1 MEQNKVKTSEDIL
14 SPKKNEISLNSV
26 QFSKSWS
33 FWESYSSKTIKL
45 TYEESNKEIYK
56 WNDIISF
63 FQFWNKYPGNDIK
76 NIFYDGINVKYF
88 FKEKFRITSINVF
101 IEGIKP
107 MWEDEQNK
115 GGKYFQLDYKV
126 QKDKMDEFIN
136 ASNYQWKKL
145 MLSLM
150 GMNIPG
156 ADYINGIRFIDKTNF
171 DKGKIIMFRIEVW
184 IRKNVEENII
194 EEMNKYLKEN
204 LGCEK
209 INVLDIK

>member
-14 SPKKNEISLNSV
+14 SPKKSEISLNSV

-45 TYEESNKEIYK
+45 SYEESNKEIYK

-76 NIFYDGINVKYF
+76 NIFYDGTNVKYF

-145 MLSLM
+145 MLGLM

>member
-1 MEQNKVKTSEDIL
+1 MDQNKIKTSEDIL
-14 SPKKNEISLNSV
+14 SPKKIDISLKYV
-26 QFSKSWS
+26 QFSKSWV
-33 FWESYSSKTIKL
+33 FWESYSSKTL
-45 TYEESNKEIYK
+45 NLSYEESNKEIYK

-76 NIFYDGINVKYF
+76 NIFYDGTNVKYF
-88 FKEKFRITSINVF
+88 FKEKFRITSINIF

-107 MWEDEQNK
+107 MWEDEGNK

-126 QKDKMDEFIN
+126 QKEKMDEFIN

-145 MLSLM
+145 ALNLM

-171 DKGKIIMFRIEVW
+171 DKGKNIMFRIEVW

-194 EEMNKYLKEN
+194 EDMKKYLKEN

-209 INVLDIK
+209 ITVLDIK

>member
-14 SPKKNEISLNSV
+14 SPKKSEISLNSV

-45 TYEESNKEIYK
+45 SYEESNKEIYK

-194 EEMNKYLKEN
+194 EDMNKYLKEN

>member
-45 TYEESNKEIYK
+45 SYEESNKEIYK

>member
-14 SPKKNEISLNSV
+14 SPKKSEISLNSV

-76 NIFYDGINVKYF
+76 NIFYDGTNVKYF

-145 MLSLM
+145 MLGLM